1 MEKEQIILK
10 IRDFLET
17 YYKNEIAKLI
27 SEGKRSLVISFEDL
41 QRYDKD
47 LAEELLDNPEDILA
61 YFNQVLKELIQKYS
75 LEEPKREY
83 YVRVKD
89 IPRKIRIRDIRSEH
103 IGKLIK
109 IEGIIKL
116 ASEVRPMVIA
126 VKYKHDLSECQ
137 AEFWYPQYGFK
148 IEKPKICPACKKS
161 SGKFIEIAKKF
172 IDTQR
177 LLIEEPPDVLE
188 GGEQP
193 RRINVFLRDDLC
205 EPKMER
211 KTLPGNRVEIIGI
224 PKEIPL
230 QSKQGTLYDI
240 VIEAV
245 YIETVEKSVEEIE
258 ITKEDE
264 IKIKEIAASPKFWD
278 IMIKSLAP
286 SIHGYE
292 EIKKAIL
299 LQLVGGVK
307 KVRPDGTVVR
317 GNIHILLVG
326 DPGVAKTQLLRYVAK
341 ISPKGKY
348 VSGKS
353 ASAVG
358 LCLHYNTF
366 VQKEDGTLILLG
378 EEAERIIKEDGKY
391 ISYNYNDKV
400 ITLNDF
406 SLKNVKAS
414 EIWKIEGKELV
425 RIVTET
431 GKEIIVTPNT
441 KIYTFEG
448 WKEAYNIKEGEYIVT
463 VEKLPEGKYTAEE
476 LYLDKDILYLI
487 GLVIGDGNI
496 HEKYIRIT
504 NNDKRILDFIINLCK
519 RKGWNYTLTIT
530 QNRVPEIKIY
540 SKELREIIKTY
551 VYMTSPKE
559 EIYLKGKITGLRN
572 EDLAYIIRGIFDS
585 DGCIYLKNGKPV
597 IEIVSTSKLLIQQLQ
612 LLLLRFGITA
622 LIRERKDKVGKISV
636 LEDGKI
642 IVSKKPQYVL
652 YILAQ
657 EDVKKFLTKIGSLLE
672 ERVSMLK
679 FIKGTR
685 QRNIHLFPVDK
696 ILKELSEKYR
706 ISSHNFY
713 VYFKYG
719 HKPSKRKLKEIVVYL
734 KKKGI
739 KDGKVEFLEKL
750 ANSDIVFEKVK
761 KVEFI
766 KNDRRYTYDLT
777 TDTHSFVANG
787 ILVHNTATVVRDEF
801 LKGGWALEAG
811 ALVLASGGVCA
822 IDEFD
827 KIPKQELAALHEA
840 MESLTVT
847 VTKANIHATLK
858 AETSVLAAANPK
870 YGRWDPM
877 KTIAEQ
883 IDLPPTILNRF
894 DLIFVIRDEPEE
906 QKDKAIAEHII
917 TSLISPEKI
926 EPVLPPEFL
935 RKYIAYAKK
944 IIPKWAEEA
953 AQKIKEFYLKL
964 RKAYNV
970 DEGVKAVP
978 ISPRQLEAL
987 IRLAEASARLRLS
1000 KFVTVEDAELAI
1012 KLLMYSMKQ
1021 VGIDPETGKPDVDIV
1036 MTGYSASQ
1044 RSKISIILDI
1054 ISQLEKTYNGP
1065 VPINDI
1071 ITEAERYKI
1080 PKSKAEEIIQKL
1092 LRSGD
1097 LYEPKPGFVQRAK

>member
-1 MEKEQIILK
+1 MEREQIILK
-10 IRDFLET
+10 IKEFLES
-17 YYKNEIAKLI
+17 YYKDEIARII

-41 QRYDKD
+41 QKFDKE
-47 LAEELLDNPEDILA
+47 LAEELLENPEDILE
-61 YFNQVLKELIQKYS
+61 YFKQVLKELIQKYT
-75 LEEPKREY
+75 LEEPKKEY

-89 IPRKIRIRDIRSEH
+89 IPREIRIRDIRSEH
-103 IGKLIK
+103 IGKLIQ

-126 VKYKHDLSECQ
+126 VKYKHDLPECQ

-148 IEKPKICPACKKS
+148 IEKPKICPVCKKS

-211 KTLPGNRVEIIGI
+211 RTLPGNRVKIVGI

-240 VIEAV
+240 VIEAI
-245 YIETVEKSVEEIE
+245 YIETVEKSLEEIE

-264 IKIKEIAASPKFWD
+264 LKIKEIAASPNFWN
-278 IMIKSLAP
+278 IMVRSIAP

-307 KVRPDGTVVR
+307 KIRPDGTVVR

-326 DPGVAKTQLLRYVAK
+326 DPGVAKTILLRYASQ

-358 LCLHYNTF
+358 L
-366 VQKEDGTLILLG
+366 
-378 EEAERIIKEDGKY
+378 
-391 ISYNYNDKV
+391 
-400 ITLNDF
+400 
-406 SLKNVKAS
+406 
-414 EIWKIEGKELV
+414 
-425 RIVTET
+425 
-431 GKEIIVTPNT
+431 
-441 KIYTFEG
+441 
-448 WKEAYNIKEGEYIVT
+448 
-463 VEKLPEGKYTAEE
+463 
-476 LYLDKDILYLI
+476 
-487 GLVIGDGNI
+487 
-496 HEKYIRIT
+496 
-504 NNDKRILDFIINLCK
+504 
-519 RKGWNYTLTIT
+519 
-530 QNRVPEIKIY
+530 
-540 SKELREIIKTY
+540 
-551 VYMTSPKE
+551 
-559 EIYLKGKITGLRN
+559 
-572 EDLAYIIRGIFDS
+572 
-585 DGCIYLKNGKPV
+585 
-597 IEIVSTSKLLIQQLQ
+597 
-612 LLLLRFGITA
+612 
-622 LIRERKDKVGKISV
+622 
-636 LEDGKI
+636 
-642 IVSKKPQYVL
+642 
-652 YILAQ
+652 
-657 EDVKKFLTKIGSLLE
+657 
-672 ERVSMLK
+672 
-679 FIKGTR
+679 
-685 QRNIHLFPVDK
+685 
-696 ILKELSEKYR
+696 
-706 ISSHNFY
+706 
-713 VYFKYG
+713 
-719 HKPSKRKLKEIVVYL
+719 
-734 KKKGI
+734 
-739 KDGKVEFLEKL
+739 
-750 ANSDIVFEKVK
+750 
-761 KVEFI
+761 
-766 KNDRRYTYDLT
+766 
-777 TDTHSFVANG
+777 
-787 ILVHNTATVVRDEF
+787 TATVVRDEF

-811 ALVLASGGVCA
+811 ALVLASGGICA

-840 MESLTVT
+840 MESQTIT

-894 DLIFVIRDEPEE
+894 DLIFVIRDIPDEK
-906 QKDKAIAEHII
+906 KDEVIASHILN
-917 TSLISPEKI
+917 SLIHPEKI
-926 EPVLPPEFL
+926 EPILPPEFL
-935 RKYIAYAKK
+935 KKYIAYARR
-944 IIPKWAEEA
+944 IIPKWTEEA

-970 DEGVKAVP
+970 EEGIKAVP

-1000 KFVTVEDAELAI
+1000 KYVTVEDAELAI
-1012 KLLMYSMKQ
+1012 NLLMYSMKQ
-1021 VGIDPETGKPDVDIV
+1021 VGIDPETGKLDVDIIAAGV
-1036 MTGYSASQ
+1036 SASQ

-1054 ISQLEKTYNGP
+1054 IDQLEKTYNGP

-1071 ITEAERYKI
+1071 LTEAERYKI
-1080 PKSKAEEIIQKL
+1080 PKNKAEEIIQKL
-1092 LRSGD
+1092 LKQGE
-1097 LYEPKPGFVQRAK
+1097 LYEPKPGFIQRAR